1 MRKTQPFQTPV
12 ARALQQY
19 SALAVK
25 AGFTLELALCHGAVC
40 TVAYRWVDGV
50 RREVLPNDSCGELA
64 AIVAETQR
72 LRPDWVET
80 EVAWFLA
87 NANARHTLQPDEF
100 APGLTLTINTGA
112 RVLAHKL
119 HLLAAPMP
127 SRATD
132 ARDAEFLLRKIHLAS
147 REQVDCIHDRYYPG
161 SALSSAARQ
170 LIARTIHSVM
180 ADHSG

>member
-1 MRKTQPFQTPV
+1 MRKTQPKQTPV

-25 AGFTLELALCHGAVC
+25 AGCTFELALCHGAVC
-40 TVAYRWVDGV
+40 TVAYRWVGGE
-50 RREVLPNDSCGELA
+50 RGEVLPNDCCGELA
-64 AIVAETQR
+64 AIVAEAQR

-80 EVAWFLA
+80 EVAHFIA
-87 NANARHTLQPDEF
+87 TANARHSLRPDEF

-112 RVLAHKL
+112 QVLAHKL
-119 HLLAAPMP
+119 HLLGAPLP
-127 SRATD
+127 PRATD
-132 ARDAEFLLRKIHLAS
+132 ARDAGFLLHKIHLAS

-170 LIARTIHSVM
+170 LIAGAIQPLM
-180 ADHSG
+180 ADHSA